1 MVCAA
6 LELIG
11 VVCGVCSIGVV
22 VSACMAKY
30 HCKLHLLFCNL
41 NTVSHL
47 SWYLGMRGV
56 ILVFVGWVGWRKEV
70 LRAYLLLFNVLW
82 ERY

>member
-22 VSACMAKY
+22 VGACTAKY

-47 SWYLGMRGV
+47 SWYLGMREV
-56 ILVFVGWVGWRKEV
+56 ILVFVDGVGVE
-70 LRAYLLLFNVLW
+70 
-82 ERY
+82 EEGP